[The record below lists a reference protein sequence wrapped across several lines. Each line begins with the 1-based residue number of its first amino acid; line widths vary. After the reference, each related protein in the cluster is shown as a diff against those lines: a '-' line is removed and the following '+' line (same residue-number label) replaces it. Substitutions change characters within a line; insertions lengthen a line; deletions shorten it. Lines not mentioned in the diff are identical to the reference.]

1 MKITKII
8 LILILLYFAF
18 RKKRLLENFG
28 TDGLNI
34 YNEELSV
41 CSVDPLTGWF
51 RDGKCNT
58 DSNDHGTH
66 TVCAQVTN
74 DFLDF
79 TLNEGN
85 DLTNPRGSFP
95 GLKEGDRWCLC
106 AIRWENAYK
115 ANKAPPVILDS
126 THKKTLDYVSLDI
139 LEENSISD

>member
-1 MKITKII
+1 M
-8 LILILLYFAF
+8 
-18 RKKRLLENFG
+18 
-28 TDGLNI
+28 
-34 YNEELSV
+34 
-41 CSVDPLTGWF
+41 
-51 RDGKCNT
+51 
-58 DSNDHGTH
+58 
-66 TVCAQVTN
+66 CAQVTN

-126 THKKTLDYVSLDI
+126 THKKTLDYVSRDI